1 MKKISEAY
9 KGSQKQRFLNCQC
22 RWMMQGRRLS
32 ERARKALGNNKG
44 MGIVEIA
51 LIIVVIVALAFAF
64 KTQIFNLLNN
74 IFEGININEL
84 GAQPRP

>member
-1 MKKISEAY
+1 MKAKLGKNYTNCKNWAI
-9 KGSQKQRFLNCQC
+9 KQQC
-22 RWMMQGRRLS
+22 RWLAWQRQS
-32 ERARKALGNNKG
+32 AERIERALGNNKG

-64 KTQIFNLLNN
+64 KVQIFRLLDS
-74 IFEGININEL
+74 IFNGIDIKEL